1 MYYDHNSHADETH
14 SPCAHCGVL
23 SDDLTRHGACP
34 DCDGTVACRY
44 CGTAAPELDVDGHC
58 VECSDVP
65 ADAVAWLCE
74 LYDERAADDLCALMM
89 AQG

>member
-1 MYYDHNSHADETH
+1 MYYDHDSHDDTYV
-14 SPCAHCGVL
+14 PCAHCGVP
-23 SDDLTRHGACP
+23 SDTVTRHGACP

-44 CGTAAPELDVDGHC
+44 CGTAAELDIDGHC

-74 LYDERAADDLCALMM
+74 LYDERADEDLYKLMA